1 MEIFLSLAGQNL
13 EILVDFE
20 WRIGVR
26 FYFFAEKKKRTPIRH
41 LKSKK
46 VLFFAEY
53 EEKKNFPGNMGW

>member
-26 FYFFAEKKKRTPIRH
+26 FYFFAKKKTHPNSS
-41 LKSKK
+41 LKIQKGA
-46 VLFFAEY
+46 FFVEFKR
-53 EEKKNFPGNMGW
+53 KKNIPEIWFDK